1 MSLKHNN
8 ITLCL
13 TGAISAYKGLEL
25 TRLLVKEGAT
35 VRPVMTESA
44 EKFVSAL
51 SLSVL
56 AQNKVFTNVF
66 KAGGEETEEG
76 YVSHI
81 DLAGSADL
89 VVVAPAT
96 ANIIGKIAAGI
107 ADCPVSLVVMAAA
120 KTTPVI
126 IAPSMNTNMWE
137 NKIVQENVEGL
148 RARGFIFVGPEAGE
162 LACGT
167 TGLGR
172 LSEPASILEAVIEA
186 LTKKDLSGERV
197 LVTAGPTREYL
208 DPVRFLSNASS
219 SMMGYKIAGAAK
231 KRGAE
236 VRLISGPTCL
246 ECPRGVVRTKVTSA
260 LEMDKAVMS
269 AFPEATL
276 VVAAAAVSDFYPARK
291 NEKKIKKETTPP
303 VLELLR
309 SPDILK
315 KMGEQKRPGQIL
327 IGFALETEGLI
338 KNAVKKLEEKNLDMV
353 AANSPAA
360 MESETN
366 EVTIITAGI
375 EGSGANV
382 GDEGVEKLP
391 ETTKAE
397 VAELILDRAIRLR
410 KLRPLSL

>member
-25 TRLLVKEGAT
+25 TRLLVKEDAT

-148 RARGFIFVGPEAGE
+148 RARGYIFVGPEAGE